1 MFIILLNCGKITVLN
16 KSLLIILFLF
26 SFNFLSA
33 QQWKEMINDPSINVY
48 EVVAEAESYFQNIN
62 KNAKGSGWKKYQ
74 RWLYENEPKFYP
86 SGDRSNV
93 DPYFVSKEFKNF
105 LKNNSKQEKSLFD
118 NGWEELGPYYIE
130 QVTGHY
136 AVGLGRVE
144 SFYSDPNDSNRIYLG
159 SRSGGFWR
167 TVDGGDSWTN
177 TTDFLYAAGVNT
189 IAVSPN
195 NPNHVLINVR
205 NSNNGVTHGIYQ
217 SQDGGETWNITNF
230 NPDNLGWGGLGTSNS
245 IYKISYHPTIDNL
258 VFIGTSEGLF
268 RSTDNLNTWVNSATG
283 NSWEWNYN
291 FTQIDFH
298 STNENI
304 IYTASY
310 EVDSKI
316 YISND
321 AGLTFSGSNTISGNS
336 SNIKLSVSAACTDCI
351 YVGSSDGIWK
361 STDNGQNFTLISN
374 PGISN
379 YGAFAVSDVDT
390 NYMLFGDI
398 DTHRSTD
405 GGATFNQAT
414 YWSTGNANYNITGTY
429 VHADIRGAR
438 SENGVFWVNTDGFLC
453 KSLDNGVSWEIYEG
467 QSIRENYCLGLSQS
481 NHERTI
487 SGSQDNGTSIKTENS
502 WIEFY
507 GADGMEGIIHPLND
521 DWMIGSFQFG
531 GKRRT
536 KDGGLTQGG
545 INPSGFDGD
554 WIAPV
559 LYDPN
564 NQMKIFAMDD
574 MVYSSDDFGSTWTEL
589 GAPNFSGN
597 VSNAAI
603 AENNS
608 NILAVSNYQ
617 AIEKSIDGGYTY
629 TDIKGSLPNQFIT
642 DIAFDPNDDNVIV
655 VTYGN
660 YNYDNNKVFI
670 TIDQG
675 ASWQNI
681 TYNLGN
687 IPVRSVVI
695 DHTDASTIYLGTE
708 IGVYKKSML
717 ENSWTLYNQDLP
729 NMSVLE
735 LEIMYGSN
743 TLRAATWGR
752 GLWEFTLDG
761 RQSFPSILTT
771 RITNQPT
778 DTQPKVDIDQFVTS
792 TISYDGEIANAY
804 IQWSTDIS
812 SVVNTT
818 TMINTSD
825 ITWVTDSPI
834 PNQTEGTKV
843 YFKVFA
849 EGDNNDITE
858 TYRYMYEVKANVLC
872 TPSMDCSY
880 NDGFQLVQVGDI
892 NNPSG
897 CEGYGDFMDL
907 STDLEQGS
915 NNQMTVTTGYGD
927 QYVKVWIDYN
937 DDLDFTSDEVVIDNY
952 VIAPGQAAGSYTET
966 IDFVI
971 PENATL
977 GEHILRAKANWSGD
991 VPADACAETTYG
1003 ETEDYMVNIVE
1014 SSLGLIENNFEYK
1027 PLVYPNPTVG
1037 NFSIDLGIIYNN
1049 VSITLTDINGRIIQ
1063 FKNNL
1068 YGRFFDLEIDNSSG
1082 MYLLIVESGKNKAV
1096 IRIIKN

>member
-1 MFIILLNCGKITVLN
+1 
-16 KSLLIILFLF
+16 
-26 SFNFLSA
+26 
-33 QQWKEMINDPSINVY
+33 
-48 EVVAEAESYFQNIN
+48 
-62 KNAKGSGWKKYQ
+62 
-74 RWLYENEPKFYP
+74 
-86 SGDRSNV
+86 
-93 DPYFVSKEFKNF
+93 
-105 LKNNSKQEKSLFD
+105 
-118 NGWEELGPYYIE
+118 
-130 QVTGHY
+130 
-136 AVGLGRVE
+136 
-144 SFYSDPNDSNRIYLG
+144 
-159 SRSGGFWR
+159 
-167 TVDGGDSWTN
+167 
-177 TTDFLYAAGVNT
+177 
-189 IAVSPN
+189 
-195 NPNHVLINVR
+195 
-205 NSNNGVTHGIYQ
+205 
-217 SQDGGETWNITNF
+217 
-230 NPDNLGWGGLGTSNS
+230 
-245 IYKISYHPTIDNL
+245 
-258 VFIGTSEGLF
+258 
-268 RSTDNLNTWVNSATG
+268 
-283 NSWEWNYN
+283 
-291 FTQIDFH
+291 
-298 STNENI
+298 
-304 IYTASY
+304 
-310 EVDSKI
+310 
-316 YISND
+316 
-321 AGLTFSGSNTISGNS
+321 
-336 SNIKLSVSAACTDCI
+336 
-351 YVGSSDGIWK
+351 
-361 STDNGQNFTLISN
+361 
-374 PGISN
+374 
-379 YGAFAVSDVDT
+379 
-390 NYMLFGDI
+390 
-398 DTHRSTD
+398 
-405 GGATFNQAT
+405 
-414 YWSTGNANYNITGTY
+414 
-429 VHADIRGAR
+429 VHADIRGSR

-453 KSLDNGVSWEIYEG
+453 KSLDNGATWQIYEG

-545 INPSGFDGD
+545 INPSGFDGN
-554 WIAPV
+554 WIAPL

-564 NQMKIFAMDD
+564 NQMRIFAMDE
-574 MVYSSDDFGSTWTEL
+574 MVYSSDDFGSSWEERGT
-589 GAPNFSGN
+589 PNFSGD
-597 VSNAAI
+597 VSRAVI

-608 NILAVSNYQ
+608 NILVVSNYQ

-629 TDIKGSLPNQFIT
+629 TDIRGSLPNQFIT

-708 IGVYKKSML
+708 IGVYKKSMS
-717 ENSWTLYNQDLP
+717 ENSWILYNQDLP

-915 NNQMTVTTGYGD
+915 SNQMTVTTGYGD

-977 GEHILRAKANWSGD
+977 GEHILRAKTNWSGD
-991 VPADACAETTYG
+991 VPADACDETQYG
-1003 ETEDYMVNIVE
+1003 ETEDYMVNIIE

-1037 NFSIDLGIIYNN
+1037 NLSIDLGIIYNN

-1068 YGRFFDLEIDNSSG
+1068 YGRFFDLEIYNSSG

>member
-1 MFIILLNCGKITVLN
+1 M
-16 KSLLIILFLF
+16 
-26 SFNFLSA
+26 
-33 QQWKEMINDPSINVY
+33 
-48 EVVAEAESYFQNIN
+48 
-62 KNAKGSGWKKYQ
+62 
-74 RWLYENEPKFYP
+74 
-86 SGDRSNV
+86 
-93 DPYFVSKEFKNF
+93 
-105 LKNNSKQEKSLFD
+105 
-118 NGWEELGPYYIE
+118 
-130 QVTGHY
+130 
-136 AVGLGRVE
+136 
-144 SFYSDPNDSNRIYLG
+144 
-159 SRSGGFWR
+159 
-167 TVDGGDSWTN
+167 
-177 TTDFLYAAGVNT
+177 
-189 IAVSPN
+189 
-195 NPNHVLINVR
+195 
-205 NSNNGVTHGIYQ
+205 
-217 SQDGGETWNITNF
+217 
-230 NPDNLGWGGLGTSNS
+230 
-245 IYKISYHPTIDNL
+245 
-258 VFIGTSEGLF
+258 
-268 RSTDNLNTWVNSATG
+268 
-283 NSWEWNYN
+283 
-291 FTQIDFH
+291 
-298 STNENI
+298 
-304 IYTASY
+304 
-310 EVDSKI
+310 
-316 YISND
+316 
-321 AGLTFSGSNTISGNS
+321 
-336 SNIKLSVSAACTDCI
+336 SVSAACTDCI
-351 YVGSSDGIWK
+351 YVGSSSGVWK

-398 DTHRSTD
+398 DTHISSD
-405 GGATFNQAT
+405 EGLTFNQVT
-414 YWSTGNANYNITGTY
+414 YWNTGNANYNTTGTY
-429 VHADIRGAR
+429 VHADIRGSR

-453 KSLDNGVSWEIYEG
+453 KSLDNGATWQIYEG

-545 INPSGFDGD
+545 INPSGFDGN
-554 WIAPV
+554 WIAPL

-564 NQMKIFAMDD
+564 NQMRIFAMDD
-574 MVYSSDDFGSTWTEL
+574 MVYSSDDFGSSWEQRGT
-589 GAPNFSGN
+589 PSFSGDI
-597 VSNAAI
+597 SRAAI

-608 NILAVSNYQ
+608 NILVVSNYQ

-708 IGVYKKSML
+708 IGVYKKSMS

-977 GEHILRAKANWSGD
+977 GEHILRAKTNWSGD
-991 VPADACAETTYG
+991 VPADACDETQYG
-1003 ETEDYMVNIVE
+1003 ETEDYMVNIIE

-1037 NFSIDLGIIYNN
+1037 NLSIDLGIIYNN

-1082 MYLLIVESGKNKAV
+1082 MYLLIVESEKNKAV

>member
-1 MFIILLNCGKITVLN
+1 MN
-16 KSLLIILFLF
+16 KPLLIILFLF

-48 EVVAEAESYFQNIN
+48 EVVAEAESYFQNID

-167 TVDGGDSWTN
+167 TIDGGNSWTN

-217 SQDGGETWNITNF
+217 SQDGGDTWNITNF
-230 NPDNLGWGGLGTSNS
+230 NPDNLGWGGLGTYNS
-245 IYKISYHPTIDNL
+245 IYKIVYHPTIPDL

-268 RSTDNLNTWVNSATG
+268 RSTDNLNTWTNSATG
-283 NSWEWNYN
+283 NSWEWDYD
-291 FTQIDFH
+291 FTQINFH
-298 STNENI
+298 PTDENI
-304 IYTASY
+304 IYAATY
-310 EVDSKI
+310 NENSKI

-321 AGLTFSGSNTISGNS
+321 GGLTFSDSNTISGNS

-351 YVGSSDGIWK
+351 YVGSSSGVWK

-398 DTHRSTD
+398 DTHISSD
-405 GGATFNQAT
+405 EGLTFNQVT
-414 YWSTGNANYNITGTY
+414 YWSTGNANYNTTGTY
-429 VHADIRGAR
+429 VHADIRGSR

-453 KSLDNGVSWEIYEG
+453 KSLDNGATWQIYEG

-545 INPSGFDGD
+545 INPSGFDGN
-554 WIAPV
+554 WIAPL

-564 NQMKIFAMDD
+564 NQMRIFAMDD
-574 MVYSSDDFGSTWTEL
+574 MVYSSDDFGSSWEQRGT
-589 GAPNFSGN
+589 PSFSGDI
-597 VSNAAI
+597 SRAAI

-608 NILAVSNYQ
+608 NILVVSNYQ

-708 IGVYKKSML
+708 IGVYKKSMS

-927 QYVKVWIDYN
+927 QHVKVWIDYN

-971 PENATL
+971 PENATV

-991 VPADACAETTYG
+991 VPADACDETQYG
-1003 ETEDYMVNIVE
+1003 ETEDYMVNIIE

-1037 NFSIDLGIIYNN
+1037 NLSIDLGIIYNN

-1068 YGRFFDLEIDNSSG
+1068 YGRFFDLEIENSSG

>member
-1 MFIILLNCGKITVLN
+1 
-16 KSLLIILFLF
+16 
-26 SFNFLSA
+26 
-33 QQWKEMINDPSINVY
+33 MINDPSINVY
-48 EVVAEAESYFQNIN
+48 EVVAEAESYFQNID

-167 TVDGGDSWTN
+167 TIDGGNSWTN

-217 SQDGGETWNITNF
+217 SQDGGDTWNITNF
-230 NPDNLGWGGLGTSNS
+230 NPDNLGWGGLETYNS
-245 IYKISYHPTIDNL
+245 IYKIVYHPTIPDL

-268 RSTDNLNTWVNSATG
+268 RSTDNLNTWTNSATG
-283 NSWEWNYN
+283 NSWEWDYD
-291 FTQIDFH
+291 FTQINFH
-298 STNENI
+298 PTDENI
-304 IYTASY
+304 IYAATY
-310 EVDSKI
+310 NENSKI

-321 AGLTFSGSNTISGNS
+321 GGLTFSDSNTISGNS

-351 YVGSSDGIWK
+351 YVGSSSGVWK

-398 DTHRSTD
+398 DTHISSD
-405 GGATFNQAT
+405 EGLTFNQVT
-414 YWSTGNANYNITGTY
+414 YWNTGNANYNTTGTY
-429 VHADIRGAR
+429 VHADIRGSR

-453 KSLDNGVSWEIYEG
+453 KSLDNGATWQIYEG

-545 INPSGFDGD
+545 INPSGFDGN
-554 WIAPV
+554 WIAPL

-564 NQMKIFAMDD
+564 NQMRIFAMDD
-574 MVYSSDDFGSTWTEL
+574 MVYSSDDFGSSWEQRGT
-589 GAPNFSGN
+589 PSFSGDI
-597 VSNAAI
+597 SRAAI

-608 NILAVSNYQ
+608 NILVVSNYQ

-708 IGVYKKSML
+708 IGVYKKSMS

-977 GEHILRAKANWSGD
+977 GEHILRAKTNWSGD
-991 VPADACAETTYG
+991 VPADACDETQYG
-1003 ETEDYMVNIVE
+1003 ETEDYMVNIIE

-1037 NFSIDLGIIYNN
+1037 NLSIDLGIIYNN

-1082 MYLLIVESGKNKAV
+1082 MYLLIVESEKNKAV

>member
-1 MFIILLNCGKITVLN
+1 MWEITVLN
-16 KSLLIILFLF
+16 KPLLIILFLF

-48 EVVAEAESYFQNIN
+48 EVVAEAESYFQNID

-167 TVDGGDSWTN
+167 TIDGGNSWTN

-217 SQDGGETWNITNF
+217 SQDGGDTWNITNF
-230 NPDNLGWGGLGTSNS
+230 NPDNLGWGGLGTYNS
-245 IYKISYHPTIDNL
+245 IYKIVYHPTIPDL

-268 RSTDNLNTWVNSATG
+268 RSTDNLNTWTNSATG
-283 NSWEWNYN
+283 NSWEWDYD
-291 FTQIDFH
+291 FTQINFH
-298 STNENI
+298 PTDENI
-304 IYTASY
+304 IYAATY
-310 EVDSKI
+310 NENSKI

-321 AGLTFSGSNTISGNS
+321 GGLTFSDSNTISGNS

-351 YVGSSDGIWK
+351 YVGSSSGVWK

-398 DTHRSTD
+398 DTHISSD
-405 GGATFNQAT
+405 EGLTFNQVT
-414 YWSTGNANYNITGTY
+414 YWNTGNANYNTTGTY
-429 VHADIRGAR
+429 VHADIRGSR

-453 KSLDNGVSWEIYEG
+453 KSLDNGATWQIYEG

-545 INPSGFDGD
+545 INPSGFDGN
-554 WIAPV
+554 WIAPL

-564 NQMKIFAMDD
+564 NQMRIFAMDD
-574 MVYSSDDFGSTWTEL
+574 MVYSSDDFGSSWEQRGT
-589 GAPNFSGN
+589 PSFSGDI
-597 VSNAAI
+597 SRAAI

-608 NILAVSNYQ
+608 NILVVSNYQ

-708 IGVYKKSML
+708 IGVYKKSMS

-927 QYVKVWIDYN
+927 QHVKVWIDYN

-977 GEHILRAKANWSGD
+977 GEHILRAKTNWSGD
-991 VPADACAETTYG
+991 VPADACDETQYG
-1003 ETEDYMVNIVE
+1003 ETEDYMVNIIE

-1037 NFSIDLGIIYNN
+1037 NLSIDLGIIYNN

-1082 MYLLIVESGKNKAV
+1082 MYLLIVESEKNKAV

>member
-1 MFIILLNCGKITVLN
+1 MN
-16 KSLLIILFLF
+16 KPLLIILFLF

-48 EVVAEAESYFQNIN
+48 EVVAEAESYFQNID

-167 TVDGGDSWTN
+167 TIDGGNSWTN

-217 SQDGGETWNITNF
+217 SQDGGDTWNITNF
-230 NPDNLGWGGLGTSNS
+230 NPDNLGWGGLGTYNS
-245 IYKISYHPTIDNL
+245 IYKIVYHPTIPDL

-268 RSTDNLNTWVNSATG
+268 RSTDNLNTWTNSATG
-283 NSWEWNYN
+283 NSWEWDYD
-291 FTQIDFH
+291 FTQINFH
-298 STNENI
+298 PTDENI
-304 IYTASY
+304 IYAATY
-310 EVDSKI
+310 NENSKI

-321 AGLTFSGSNTISGNS
+321 GGLTFSDSNTISGNS

-351 YVGSSDGIWK
+351 YVGSSSGVWK

-398 DTHRSTD
+398 DTHISSD
-405 GGATFNQAT
+405 EGLTFNQVT
-414 YWSTGNANYNITGTY
+414 YWNTGNANYNTTGTY
-429 VHADIRGAR
+429 VHADIRGSR

-453 KSLDNGVSWEIYEG
+453 KSLDNGATWQIYEG

-545 INPSGFDGD
+545 INPSGFDGN
-554 WIAPV
+554 WIAPL

-564 NQMKIFAMDD
+564 NQMRIFAMDD
-574 MVYSSDDFGSTWTEL
+574 MVYSSDDFGSSWEQRGT
-589 GAPNFSGN
+589 PSFSGDI
-597 VSNAAI
+597 SRAAI

-608 NILAVSNYQ
+608 NILVVSNYQ

-708 IGVYKKSML
+708 IGVYKKSMS

-977 GEHILRAKANWSGD
+977 GEHILRAKTNWSGD
-991 VPADACAETTYG
+991 VPADACDETQYG
-1003 ETEDYMVNIVE
+1003 ETEDYMVNIIE

-1037 NFSIDLGIIYNN
+1037 NLSIDLGIIYNN

-1082 MYLLIVESGKNKAV
+1082 MYLLIVESEKNKAV

>member
-1 MFIILLNCGKITVLN
+1 M
-16 KSLLIILFLF
+16 
-26 SFNFLSA
+26 
-33 QQWKEMINDPSINVY
+33 
-48 EVVAEAESYFQNIN
+48 
-62 KNAKGSGWKKYQ
+62 
-74 RWLYENEPKFYP
+74 
-86 SGDRSNV
+86 
-93 DPYFVSKEFKNF
+93 
-105 LKNNSKQEKSLFD
+105 
-118 NGWEELGPYYIE
+118 
-130 QVTGHY
+130 
-136 AVGLGRVE
+136 
-144 SFYSDPNDSNRIYLG
+144 
-159 SRSGGFWR
+159 
-167 TVDGGDSWTN
+167 
-177 TTDFLYAAGVNT
+177 
-189 IAVSPN
+189 
-195 NPNHVLINVR
+195 
-205 NSNNGVTHGIYQ
+205 
-217 SQDGGETWNITNF
+217 
-230 NPDNLGWGGLGTSNS
+230 
-245 IYKISYHPTIDNL
+245 
-258 VFIGTSEGLF
+258 
-268 RSTDNLNTWVNSATG
+268 
-283 NSWEWNYN
+283 
-291 FTQIDFH
+291 
-298 STNENI
+298 
-304 IYTASY
+304 
-310 EVDSKI
+310 
-316 YISND
+316 
-321 AGLTFSGSNTISGNS
+321 
-336 SNIKLSVSAACTDCI
+336 SAACSNCV
-351 YVGSSDGIWK
+351 YVGTSDGIWK

-379 YGAFAVSDVDT
+379 YGAFAVSDIDP

-398 DTHRSTD
+398 DTHISSD
-405 GGATFNQAT
+405 EGLTFNQAT
-414 YWSTGNANYNITGTY
+414 YWSTGNANYNTTGTY
-429 VHADIRGAR
+429 VHADIRGSR

-453 KSLDNGVSWEIYEG
+453 KSLDNGATWQIYEG

-545 INPSGFDGD
+545 INPSGFDGN
-554 WIAPV
+554 WIAPL

-564 NQMKIFAMDD
+564 NQMRIFAMDD
-574 MVYSSDDFGSTWTEL
+574 MVYSSDDFGSSWEQRGT
-589 GAPNFSGN
+589 PSFSGDI
-597 VSNAAI
+597 SRAAI

-608 NILAVSNYQ
+608 NILVVSNYQ

-778 DTQPKVDIDQFVTS
+778 DTQPKVDIDQYVTS
-792 TISYDGEIANAY
+792 TISYDGEIANTY
-804 IQWSTDIS
+804 VQWFTNIS
-812 SVVNTT
+812 SVVNTI
-818 TMINTSD
+818 TMTNTSD
-825 ITWVTDSPI
+825 ITWVADSPI
-834 PNQTEGTKV
+834 PNQVEGTKI
-843 YFKVFA
+843 YFKVFT

-858 TYRYMYEVKANVLC
+858 TYIYMYEVKANVLC

-966 IDFVI
+966 IDFII
-971 PENATL
+971 PENAAL

-1014 SSLGLIENNFEYK
+1014 LSLGLIENNFQYK
-1027 PLVYPNPTVG
+1027 PLVYPNPTIG
-1037 NFSIDLGIIYNN
+1037 NFSIDLGTIYNN
-1049 VSITLTDINGRIIQ
+1049 VKITLTDINGRIIQ
-1063 FKNNL
+1063 FRNTL
-1068 YGRFFDLEIDNSSG
+1068 HGRFFDLEIDSSSG
-1082 MYLLIVESGKNKAV
+1082 MYLLTVESGKNRAV
-1096 IRIIKN
+1096 IKIIKN

>member
-1 MFIILLNCGKITVLN
+1 MN
-16 KSLLIILFLF
+16 KPLLIILFLF

-48 EVVAEAESYFQNIN
+48 EVVAEAESYFQNID

-167 TVDGGDSWTN
+167 TIDGGNSWTN

-217 SQDGGETWNITNF
+217 SQDGGDTWNITNF
-230 NPDNLGWGGLGTSNS
+230 NPDNLGWGGLETYNS
-245 IYKISYHPTIDNL
+245 IYKIVYHPTIPDL

-268 RSTDNLNTWVNSATG
+268 RSTDNLNTWTNSATG
-283 NSWEWNYN
+283 NSWEWDYD
-291 FTQIDFH
+291 FTQINFH
-298 STNENI
+298 PTDENI
-304 IYTASY
+304 IYAATY
-310 EVDSKI
+310 NENSKI

-321 AGLTFSGSNTISGNS
+321 GGLTFSDSNTISGNS

-351 YVGSSDGIWK
+351 YVGSSSGVWK

-398 DTHRSTD
+398 DTHISSD
-405 GGATFNQAT
+405 EGLTFNQVT
-414 YWSTGNANYNITGTY
+414 YWNTGNANYNTTGTY
-429 VHADIRGAR
+429 VHADIRGSR

-453 KSLDNGVSWEIYEG
+453 KSLDNGATWQIYEG

-545 INPSGFDGD
+545 INPSGFDGN
-554 WIAPV
+554 WIAPL

-564 NQMKIFAMDD
+564 NQMRIFAMDD
-574 MVYSSDDFGSTWTEL
+574 MVYSSDDFGSSWEQRGT
-589 GAPNFSGN
+589 PSFSGDI
-597 VSNAAI
+597 SRAAI

-608 NILAVSNYQ
+608 NILVVSNYQ

-708 IGVYKKSML
+708 IGVYKKSMS

-977 GEHILRAKANWSGD
+977 GEHILRAKTNWSGD
-991 VPADACAETTYG
+991 VPADACDETQYG
-1003 ETEDYMVNIVE
+1003 ETEDYMVNIIE

-1037 NFSIDLGIIYNN
+1037 NLSIDLGIIYNN

-1082 MYLLIVESGKNKAV
+1082 MYLLIVESEKNKAV

>member
-1 MFIILLNCGKITVLN
+1 
-16 KSLLIILFLF
+16 
-26 SFNFLSA
+26 
-33 QQWKEMINDPSINVY
+33 MINDPSINVY
-48 EVVAEAESYFQNIN
+48 EVVAEAESYFQNID

-167 TVDGGDSWTN
+167 TIDGGNSWTN

-217 SQDGGETWNITNF
+217 SQDGGDTWNITNF
-230 NPDNLGWGGLGTSNS
+230 NPDNLGWGGLGTYNS
-245 IYKISYHPTIDNL
+245 IYKIVYHPTIPDL

-268 RSTDNLNTWVNSATG
+268 RSTDNLNTWTNSATG
-283 NSWEWNYN
+283 NSWEWDYD
-291 FTQIDFH
+291 FTQINFH
-298 STNENI
+298 PTDENI
-304 IYTASY
+304 IYAATY
-310 EVDSKI
+310 NENSKI

-321 AGLTFSGSNTISGNS
+321 GGLTFSDSNTISGNS

-351 YVGSSDGIWK
+351 YVGSSSGVWK

-398 DTHRSTD
+398 DTHISSD
-405 GGATFNQAT
+405 EGLTFNQVT
-414 YWSTGNANYNITGTY
+414 YWNTGNANYNTTGTY
-429 VHADIRGAR
+429 VHADIRGSR

-453 KSLDNGVSWEIYEG
+453 KSLDNGATWQIYEG

-545 INPSGFDGD
+545 INPSGFDGN
-554 WIAPV
+554 WIAPL

-564 NQMKIFAMDD
+564 NQMRIFAMDD
-574 MVYSSDDFGSTWTEL
+574 MVYSSDDFGSSWEQRGT
-589 GAPNFSGN
+589 PSFSGDI
-597 VSNAAI
+597 SRAAI

-608 NILAVSNYQ
+608 NILVVSNYQ

-708 IGVYKKSML
+708 IGVYKKSMS

-966 IDFVI
+966 IGFVI

-977 GEHILRAKANWSGD
+977 GEHILRAKTNWSGD
-991 VPADACAETTYG
+991 VPADACDETQYG
-1003 ETEDYMVNIVE
+1003 ETEDYMVNIIE

-1037 NFSIDLGIIYNN
+1037 NLSIDLGIIYNN

-1082 MYLLIVESGKNKAV
+1082 MYLLIVESEKNKAV

>member
-1 MFIILLNCGKITVLN
+1 MN
-16 KSLLIILFLF
+16 KPLLIILFLF

-48 EVVAEAESYFQNIN
+48 EVVAEAESYFQNID

-159 SRSGGFWR
+159 SRSGGFWK
-167 TVDGGDSWTN
+167 TIDGGDSWTN

-217 SQDGGETWNITNF
+217 STDGGETWNITNF
-230 NPDNLGWGGLGTSNS
+230 NPDNLGWGGLGTYNS
-245 IYKISYHPTIDNL
+245 IYKISYHPTIADL
-258 VFIGTSEGLF
+258 VFIGASEGLF
-268 RSTDNLNTWVNSATG
+268 RSTDNLNTWTNSATG
-283 NSWEWNYN
+283 NSWEWDYD
-291 FTQIDFH
+291 FTQISFH
-298 STNENI
+298 PTDENI
-304 IYTASY
+304 IYAATFN
-310 EVDSKI
+310 EDSKI

-321 AGLTFSGSNTISGNS
+321 AGLTFSGSNTISGNY

-398 DTHRSTD
+398 DTHISSNE
-405 GGATFNQAT
+405 GLTFNQAT
-414 YWSTGNANYNITGTY
+414 YWSTGNANYNTTGTY
-429 VHADIRGAR
+429 VHADIRGSR

-453 KSLDNGVSWEIYEG
+453 KSLDNGATWQIYEG

-554 WIAPV
+554 WIAPL

-608 NILAVSNYQ
+608 NILVVSNYQ

-629 TDIKGSLPNQFIT
+629 TDIRGSLPNQFIT

-708 IGVYKKSML
+708 IGVYKKSMS

-915 NNQMTVTTGYGD
+915 SNQMTVTTGYGD

-952 VIAPGQAAGSYTET
+952 VIAPGQDAGSYTET

-977 GEHILRAKANWSGD
+977 GEHILRAKTNWSGD
-991 VPADACAETTYG
+991 VPADACDETQYG
-1003 ETEDYMVNIVE
+1003 ETEDYMVNIIE

-1037 NFSIDLGIIYNN
+1037 NLSIDLGIIYNN

-1068 YGRFFDLEIDNSSG
+1068 YGRFFDLEIYNSSG

>member
-1 MFIILLNCGKITVLN
+1 
-16 KSLLIILFLF
+16 
-26 SFNFLSA
+26 
-33 QQWKEMINDPSINVY
+33 
-48 EVVAEAESYFQNIN
+48 
-62 KNAKGSGWKKYQ
+62 
-74 RWLYENEPKFYP
+74 
-86 SGDRSNV
+86 
-93 DPYFVSKEFKNF
+93 
-105 LKNNSKQEKSLFD
+105 
-118 NGWEELGPYYIE
+118 
-130 QVTGHY
+130 
-136 AVGLGRVE
+136 
-144 SFYSDPNDSNRIYLG
+144 
-159 SRSGGFWR
+159 
-167 TVDGGDSWTN
+167 
-177 TTDFLYAAGVNT
+177 
-189 IAVSPN
+189 
-195 NPNHVLINVR
+195 
-205 NSNNGVTHGIYQ
+205 
-217 SQDGGETWNITNF
+217 
-230 NPDNLGWGGLGTSNS
+230 
-245 IYKISYHPTIDNL
+245 
-258 VFIGTSEGLF
+258 
-268 RSTDNLNTWVNSATG
+268 
-283 NSWEWNYN
+283 
-291 FTQIDFH
+291 
-298 STNENI
+298 
-304 IYTASY
+304 
-310 EVDSKI
+310 
-316 YISND
+316 
-321 AGLTFSGSNTISGNS
+321 
-336 SNIKLSVSAACTDCI
+336 
-351 YVGSSDGIWK
+351 
-361 STDNGQNFTLISN
+361 
-374 PGISN
+374 
-379 YGAFAVSDVDT
+379 
-390 NYMLFGDI
+390 
-398 DTHRSTD
+398 
-405 GGATFNQAT
+405 
-414 YWSTGNANYNITGTY
+414 
-429 VHADIRGAR
+429 
-438 SENGVFWVNTDGFLC
+438 
-453 KSLDNGVSWEIYEG
+453 
-467 QSIRENYCLGLSQS
+467 
-481 NHERTI
+481 
-487 SGSQDNGTSIKTENS
+487 
-502 WIEFY
+502 
-507 GADGMEGIIHPLND
+507 
-521 DWMIGSFQFG
+521 
-531 GKRRT
+531 
-536 KDGGLTQGG
+536 
-545 INPSGFDGD
+545 
-554 WIAPV
+554 
-559 LYDPN
+559 
-564 NQMKIFAMDD
+564 MKIFAMDD

-608 NILAVSNYQ
+608 NILVVSNYQ

-629 TDIKGSLPNQFIT
+629 TDIRGSLPNQFIT

-708 IGVYKKSML
+708 IGVYKKSMS
-717 ENSWTLYNQDLP
+717 ENSWILYNQDLP

-915 NNQMTVTTGYGD
+915 NNQMTVTTGYGN

-952 VIAPGQAAGSYTET
+952 EIADGEDNANAPYTEI

-977 GEHILRAKANWSGD
+977 GEHILRAKANWD
-991 VPADACAETTYG
+991 QNVPADACIETLYG
-1003 ETEDYMVNIVE
+1003 ETEDYMVNIIE

>member
-1 MFIILLNCGKITVLN
+1 LN
-16 KSLLIILFLF
+16 KPLLIILFLF

-48 EVVAEAESYFQNIN
+48 EVVAEAESYFQNID

-167 TVDGGDSWTN
+167 TIDGGNSWTN

-217 SQDGGETWNITNF
+217 SQDGGDTWNITNF
-230 NPDNLGWGGLGTSNS
+230 NPDNLGWGGLGTYNS
-245 IYKISYHPTIDNL
+245 IYKIVYHPTIPDL

-268 RSTDNLNTWVNSATG
+268 RSTDNLNTWTNSATG
-283 NSWEWNYN
+283 NSWEWDYD
-291 FTQIDFH
+291 FTQINFH
-298 STNENI
+298 PTDENI
-304 IYTASY
+304 IYAATY
-310 EVDSKI
+310 NENSKI

-321 AGLTFSGSNTISGNS
+321 GGLTFSDSNTISGNS

-351 YVGSSDGIWK
+351 YVGSSSGVWK

-398 DTHRSTD
+398 DTHISSD
-405 GGATFNQAT
+405 EGLTFNQVT
-414 YWSTGNANYNITGTY
+414 YWSTGNANYNTTGTY
-429 VHADIRGAR
+429 VHADIRGSR

-453 KSLDNGVSWEIYEG
+453 KSLDNGATWQIYEG

-545 INPSGFDGD
+545 INPSGFDGN
-554 WIAPV
+554 WIAPL

-564 NQMKIFAMDD
+564 NQMRIFAMDD
-574 MVYSSDDFGSTWTEL
+574 MVYSSDDFGSSWEQRGT
-589 GAPNFSGN
+589 PSFSGDI
-597 VSNAAI
+597 SRAAI

-608 NILAVSNYQ
+608 NILVVSNYQ

-708 IGVYKKSML
+708 IGVYKKSMS

-927 QYVKVWIDYN
+927 QHVKVWIDYN

-977 GEHILRAKANWSGD
+977 GEHILRAKTNWSGD
-991 VPADACAETTYG
+991 VPADACDETQYG
-1003 ETEDYMVNIVE
+1003 ETEDYMVNIIE

-1037 NFSIDLGIIYNN
+1037 NLSIDLGIIYNN

-1068 YGRFFDLEIDNSSG
+1068 YGRFFDLEIENSSG

>member
-1 MFIILLNCGKITVLN
+1 LWEITVLN
-16 KSLLIILFLF
+16 KPLLIILFLF

-48 EVVAEAESYFQNIN
+48 EVVAEAESYFQNID

-167 TVDGGDSWTN
+167 TIDGGNSWTN

-217 SQDGGETWNITNF
+217 SQDGGDTWNITNF
-230 NPDNLGWGGLGTSNS
+230 NPDNLGWGGLGTYNS
-245 IYKISYHPTIDNL
+245 IYKIVYHPTIPDL

-268 RSTDNLNTWVNSATG
+268 RSTDNLNTWTNSATG
-283 NSWEWNYN
+283 NSWEWDYD
-291 FTQIDFH
+291 FTQINFH
-298 STNENI
+298 PTDENI
-304 IYTASY
+304 IYAATY
-310 EVDSKI
+310 NENSKI

-321 AGLTFSGSNTISGNS
+321 GGLTFSDSNTISGNS

-351 YVGSSDGIWK
+351 YVGSSSGVWK

-398 DTHRSTD
+398 DTHISSD
-405 GGATFNQAT
+405 EGLTFNQVT
-414 YWSTGNANYNITGTY
+414 YWNTGNANYNTTGTY
-429 VHADIRGAR
+429 VHADIRGSR

-453 KSLDNGVSWEIYEG
+453 KSLDNGATWQIYEG

-545 INPSGFDGD
+545 INPSGFDGN
-554 WIAPV
+554 WIAPL

-564 NQMKIFAMDD
+564 NQMRIFAMDD
-574 MVYSSDDFGSTWTEL
+574 MVYSSDDFGSSWEQRGT
-589 GAPNFSGN
+589 PSFSGDI
-597 VSNAAI
+597 SRAAI

-608 NILAVSNYQ
+608 NILVVSNYQ

-708 IGVYKKSML
+708 IGVYKKSMS

-927 QYVKVWIDYN
+927 QHVKVWIDYN

-977 GEHILRAKANWSGD
+977 GEHILRAKTNWSGD
-991 VPADACAETTYG
+991 VPADACDETQYG
-1003 ETEDYMVNIVE
+1003 ETEDYMVNIIE

-1037 NFSIDLGIIYNN
+1037 NLSIDLGIIYNN

-1082 MYLLIVESGKNKAV
+1082 MYLLIVESEKNKAV

>member
-1 MFIILLNCGKITVLN
+1 MWEITVLN
-16 KSLLIILFLF
+16 KPLLIILFLF

-48 EVVAEAESYFQNIN
+48 EVVAEAESYFQNID

-167 TVDGGDSWTN
+167 TIDGGNSWTN

-217 SQDGGETWNITNF
+217 SQDGGDTWNITNF
-230 NPDNLGWGGLGTSNS
+230 NPDNLGWGGLGTYNS
-245 IYKISYHPTIDNL
+245 IYKIVYHPTIPDL

-268 RSTDNLNTWVNSATG
+268 RSTDNLNTWTNSATG
-283 NSWEWNYN
+283 NSWEWDYD
-291 FTQIDFH
+291 FTQINFH
-298 STNENI
+298 PTDENI
-304 IYTASY
+304 IYAATY
-310 EVDSKI
+310 NENSKI

-321 AGLTFSGSNTISGNS
+321 GGLTFSDSNTISGNS

-351 YVGSSDGIWK
+351 YVGSSSGVWK

-398 DTHRSTD
+398 DTHISSD
-405 GGATFNQAT
+405 EGLTFNQVT
-414 YWSTGNANYNITGTY
+414 YWSTGNANYNTTGTY
-429 VHADIRGAR
+429 VHADIRGSR

-453 KSLDNGVSWEIYEG
+453 KSLDNGATWQIYEG

-545 INPSGFDGD
+545 INPSGFDGN
-554 WIAPV
+554 WIAPL

-564 NQMKIFAMDD
+564 NQMRIFAMDD
-574 MVYSSDDFGSTWTEL
+574 MVYSSDDFGSSWEQRGT
-589 GAPNFSGN
+589 PSFSGDI
-597 VSNAAI
+597 SRAAI

-608 NILAVSNYQ
+608 NILVVSNYQ

-708 IGVYKKSML
+708 IGVYKKSMS

-927 QYVKVWIDYN
+927 QHVKVWIDYN

-977 GEHILRAKANWSGD
+977 GEHILRAKTNWSGD
-991 VPADACAETTYG
+991 VPADACDETQYG
-1003 ETEDYMVNIVE
+1003 ETEDYMVNIIE

-1037 NFSIDLGIIYNN
+1037 NLSIDLGIIYNN

-1082 MYLLIVESGKNKAV
+1082 MYLLIVESEKNKAV